1 MTDNIEFIPRITCD
15 PGSATLVESMG
26 DEQRVVDAARVSI
39 GGQKPKATDEK
50 LLRYLWANGHTSP
63 FEHVML
69 TFKIECPLFTARQIM
84 RHRTFS
90 YNEMSGRYSE
100 LDLGYYVPRV
110 LYAQDSKNK
119 QGVDEQGAM
128 LDQMGLGATM
138 ANELRRVDSTYK
150 SLLANGVSREQ
161 ARLVLPVSVIT
172 SFFMSGN
179 LLNWIKFLKL
189 RHEDHAQYEVW
200 WIATQILKVIKD
212 NYPTIYDI
220 VKEDIHGTE
229 RQLAES
235 RHIART
241 LQEIRVSGPSGESD
255 EDPPAHGEEV
265 SKIIRFPTPAG
276 SGKREA

>member
-1 MTDNIEFIPRITCD
+1 MSDKIAFIPRITCD

-100 LDLGYYVPRV
+100 LDLGYYIPRV
-110 LYAQDSKNK
+110 LYTQDQQNK
-119 QGVDEQGAM
+119 QGVALDGDSDIPAGLLHTMSNDIRRADE
-128 LDQMGLGATM
+128 
-138 ANELRRVDSTYK
+138 TYK
-150 SLLANGVSREQ
+150 SLLRSGVAREQ
-161 ARLVLPVSVIT
+161 ARLVLPVSTIT

-179 LLNWIKFLKL
+179 LLNWIKFLKQ
-189 RHEDHAQYEVW
+189 RYENHAQFEVW
-200 WIATQILKVIKD
+200 WIAAEIVAVIQEK
-212 NYPTIYDI
+212 YPTIFDI

-241 LQEIRVSGPSGESD
+241 LQEIRLGGPSGESD
-255 EDPPAHGEEV
+255 EDPSTHGEEV

-276 SGKREA
+276 TGNREA